1 MSSGRGLND
10 MEEPKFMKEGFAFI
24 GEDEQWHIKSNS
36 PDWVKKEFKEFF
48 KMVDP
53 KPDKDGKITR
63 YDNTP
68 SNSAC
73 MPF

>member
-53 KPDKDGKITR
+53 KPDEDGKITK
-63 YDNTP
+63 YENTP